1 MRVLDRGL
9 GTGLAFGTGLGL
21 GTGLAFLCATGT
33 GLGRTA
39 VGMAGGCFAGEGGN
53 DSESDSGVKAR
64 GGDDVE
70 GVACEGGLGG
80 VSGGA
85 GGDGRSAGG
94 TEGGE
99 VMGLRTTLFVDDV
112 EVLPCLRAARFAR
125 IFARSESVSS
135 AAAVMA
141 LAACFPKTCL

>member
-1 MRVLDRGL
+1 
-9 GTGLAFGTGLGL
+9 
-21 GTGLAFLCATGT
+21 
-33 GLGRTA
+33 
-39 VGMAGGCFAGEGGN
+39 MAGGCFAGEGGN

>member
-70 GVACEGGLGG
+70 GVACKGGLGG

-85 GGDGRSAGG
+85 GDDGRSAGG
-94 TEGGE
+94 T
-99 VMGLRTTLFVDDV
+99 
-112 EVLPCLRAARFAR
+112 VLAVLVSVRPFLDASFTGNICC
-125 IFARSESVSS
+125 RSMSS
-135 AAAVMA
+135 
-141 LAACFPKTCL
+141 CYHH